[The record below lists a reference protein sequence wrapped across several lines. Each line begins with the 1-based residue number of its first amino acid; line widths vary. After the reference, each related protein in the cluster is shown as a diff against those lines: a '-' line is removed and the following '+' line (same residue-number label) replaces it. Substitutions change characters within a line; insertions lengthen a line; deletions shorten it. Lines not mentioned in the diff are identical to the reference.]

1 VSPDSLEPVTPVPAL
16 QRPDLVVRRPAGFW
30 RRHALGTLA
39 LVTGIAGLAAAVLP
53 PVWIDPP
60 PRSVEVKHLVLE
72 VVLRRPAIPYA
83 AYQAALRD
91 WQRVAAVLGLVAVVL
106 GALAGIRR
114 QHRGLVTFALGLG
127 AAALLW
133 QYIVVAVIAAIIVM
147 ALVAAHS

>member
-1 VSPDSLEPVTPVPAL
+1 VPPESPDPPEAAAPAL
-16 QRPDLVVRRPAGFW
+16 RRPDLVVRWSAGFW

-53 PVWIDPP
+53 PVCIDPP
-60 PRSVEVKHLVLE
+60 ARSVSRLLLE
-72 VVLRRPAIPYA
+72 VAFDRPSAAYA
-83 AYQAALRD
+83 AYEAALRD
-91 WQRVAAVLGLVAVVL
+91 WQRIAAVLGLVAVVL

-114 QHRGLVTFALGLG
+114 QHRGLVAFALGLG

-147 ALVAAHS
+147 ALVGAHS